1 MPRFL
6 FALILLLGLSAWA
19 DQPIV
24 RGLDGRW
31 QKYEPASPSVEAPHK
46 RFIKDGIT
54 VTVTYQDLVSRS
66 GFGFDDASFG
76 AVRRATMEAAIAYV
90 CGLLDNDG
98 SLDILVQSSL
108 NSATGPLAQASPLF
122 SQNQSFQGGAAY
134 LHITSDVDPFPGLPD
149 AQVAVNFGYPF
160 NSEMD
165 QPTAGEYDLFSIL
178 LHELTHMLGMLSGL
192 NASGDAT
199 ILTQFDA
206 KLHTGSGA
214 KVLDSDGNLQVPAN
228 ALVGQD
234 QGIVFRGKAVSRLLG
249 TGASVYAPGQFGSS
263 SLSHWSSGIGA
274 ACMQPAIFI
283 GTTQRTLAAFEIGM
297 LADLG
302 YSTGQSYDV
311 VYPWVSNSADF
322 ESTLVV
328 NNPGPREVRL
338 NFTARR
344 ADGTSATN
352 SSHTVAPY
360 GFFQLKAAELFAG
373 LGQGAG
379 YAVTLSSQVPDLI
392 GTWVTFNRVAQTP
405 SQGIAVAR
413 ALRPTER
420 GGPHLGLGY
429 LPGNA
434 TFQSAPVLVNMGESA
449 TRVDVY
455 FFDGGGNLVDTRT
468 FPQVQPLQPLVV
480 TVVGASAGDRYAVAT
495 AAQGLLT
502 GAVFVFNSQNQ
513 TAIGNAT
520 SLPEFEPPTP

>member
-1 MPRFL
+1 MPRIFV
-6 FALILLLGLSAWA
+6 ALIMLLGLSAWA

-31 QKYEPASPSVEAPHK
+31 QKFEPSTLSSEAPHK
-46 RFIKDGIT
+46 RFVKDGIA
-54 VTVTYQDLVSRS
+54 VTVTYQDLVSHT
-66 GFGFDDASFG
+66 GLGFDDATLG
-76 AVRRATMEAAIAYV
+76 AVRRATLEAAIAYV
-90 CGLLDNDG
+90 CGLLNNDG
-98 SLDILVQSSL
+98 GLDILVQSSL
-108 NSATGPLAQASPLF
+108 NTGTGPLAQASPLF
-122 SQNQSFQGGAAY
+122 SQNQNFQGGAAY

-149 AQVAVNFGYPF
+149 AQIVVNFGYPF
-160 NSEMD
+160 NSETD
-165 QPTAGEYDLFSIL
+165 APSSGEYDLYSVL
-178 LHELTHMLGMLSGL
+178 LHELTHGLGMLSGL
-192 NASGDAT
+192 DASGNGT
-199 ILTQFDA
+199 ILTHFDA

-214 KVLDSDGNLQVPAN
+214 KVLDRDGNLQVPAS

-234 QGIVFRGKAVSRLLG
+234 QGIVFRGKAVNHMLG
-249 TGASVYAPGQFGSS
+249 AGASVYAPGQFGSS

-274 ACMQPAIFI
+274 ACMQPALFL
-283 GTTQRTLAAFEIGM
+283 GTTQRTFAAFEIGM

-302 YSTGQSYDV
+302 YSTDLSYDL

-344 ADGTSATN
+344 ADGTSATD
-352 SSHTVAPY
+352 SSHTVAPF
-360 GFFQLKAAELFAG
+360 GFFQIKAAELFPA

-379 YAVTLSSQVPDLI
+379 FTVTLSSQEPDLI
-392 GTWVTFNRVAQTP
+392 GTWVTFDRVAQTP

-420 GGPHLGLGY
+420 GGPHLGLGF

-434 TFQSAPVLVNMGESA
+434 EFQSAPVLVNLGETA

-455 FFDGGGNLVDTRT
+455 FFNSEGNLLDTLT
-468 FPQVQPLQPLVV
+468 FPQVQPLRPLVV

-495 AAQGLLT
+495 AAQGLMT

-520 SLPEFEPPTP
+520 SLPEFEAPVP